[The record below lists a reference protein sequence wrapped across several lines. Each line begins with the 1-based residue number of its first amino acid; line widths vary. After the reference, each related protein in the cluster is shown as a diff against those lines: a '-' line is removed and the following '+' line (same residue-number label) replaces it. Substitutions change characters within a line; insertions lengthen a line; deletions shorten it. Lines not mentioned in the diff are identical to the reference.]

1 MKYYDKEIY
10 KKSEAIKT
18 IFIILFIF
26 LFGFCLGY
34 FISNYE
40 SQKIIK
46 EKEDKII
53 NQAIELD
60 SLRETVYIYQMK
72 EKTK

>member
-1 MKYYDKEIY
+1 MKIYDKEIY
-10 KKSEAIKT
+10 KKSEAIKA

-26 LFGFCLGY
+26 LFGFGLGY

-40 SQKIIK
+40 SKQVIE
-46 EKEDKII
+46 EKQDKINEQYVEI
-53 NQAIELD
+53 D
-60 SLRETVYIYQMK
+60 SLRETVYIYQMQ

>member
-1 MKYYDKEIY
+1 MKIYDKEIY

-40 SQKIIK
+40 SQKVIK

-60 SLRETVYIYQMK
+60 SLRETVSYG
-72 EKTK
+72 KTLAYDL

>member
-1 MKYYDKEIY
+1 MKIYDKEIY
-10 KKSEAIKT
+10 KKLEAIKT
-18 IFIILFIF
+18 IFIILFIL
-26 LFGFCLGY
+26 LFGFGLGY
-34 FISNYE
+34 FINNYE

-60 SLRETVYIYQMK
+60 SLRETVYIYQMQ

>member
-1 MKYYDKEIY
+1 MKIYDKEIY
-10 KKSEAIKT
+10 KKSEAIKAL
-18 IFIILFIF
+18 FIILFIF
-26 LFGFCLGY
+26 LFGFGLGY
-34 FISNYE
+34 LINNYE

-60 SLRETVYIYQMK
+60 SLRETVYIYQMQ

>member
-1 MKYYDKEIY
+1 MKIYDKEIY
-10 KKSEAIKT
+10 IKSEAIKA

-26 LFGFCLGY
+26 LFGFGLGY
-34 FISNYE
+34 FINNYE

-60 SLRETVYIYQMK
+60 SLRETVYIYQMQ
-72 EKTK
+72 EKTE

>member
-1 MKYYDKEIY
+1 MKIYDKEIY
-10 KKSEAIKT
+10 KKSEAIKP

-26 LFGFCLGY
+26 LFGFGLGY
-34 FISNYE
+34 FINNY
-40 SQKIIK
+40 
-46 EKEDKII
+46 EDKII

-60 SLRETVYIYQMK
+60 SLRETVYIYQMQ